1 MMLHSTSLAS
11 TIPAIFDITGA
22 ARNIYS
28 DFFLPFEA
36 FITAGVIYL
45 ILTFALV
52 SLFKLAERHWLA
64 YLRPQ
69 R

>member
-1 MMLHSTSLAS
+1 
-11 TIPAIFDITGA
+11 
-22 ARNIYS
+22 
-28 DFFLPFEA
+28 LPFEA

-52 SLFKLAERHWLA
+52 GLFKLAEHHWLA